1 MTPDQYEKYVANYF
15 QNKGYKVK
23 QTPYS
28 NDYGVDVFAEKNKE
42 KIAIQ
47 AKMFGN
53 SNRKINRQ
61 MVMEFYG
68 AKDFFNC
75 NKGVII
81 TNGEIIKNAKEVAD
95 KLEIEILFIDPQS
108 PISKNNSQFDEIW
121 ENYIMPLKGK
131 TITRKNG
138 KTNKIIDVD
147 WGGIKRITSNGNQQK
162 IDIEIFKKTIH
173 DILEKGSITRLE
185 INNEYSKR
193 ASSGIVLILSQLPMI
208 RLNNTKPISIELITD
223 RITLTK

>member
-47 AKMFGN
+47 AKMFSN

-75 NKGVII
+75 NKGII
-81 TNGEIIKNAKEVAD
+81 VTDGEIIQNAKDVAD
-95 KLEIEILFIDPQS
+95 KLGIEILFIYPQS
-108 PISKNNSQFDEIW
+108 HVPKNNSQFDEIW
-121 ENYIMPLKGK
+121 ENYVMPLEGK
-131 TITRKNG
+131 TIIRNNG
-138 KTNKIIDVD
+138 KINKILEVN
-147 WGGIKRITSNGNQQK
+147 WGGINRITSNGNQQN
-162 IDIEIFKKTIH
+162 IDIEIFKKTINH
-173 DILEKGSITRLE
+173 LLENGSITRQE
-185 INNEYSKR
+185 INDEYSKR

-208 RLNNTKPISIELITD
+208 RLNNTRPISIELI
-223 RITLTK
+223 KG

>member
-75 NKGVII
+75 NKGII
-81 TNGEIIKNAKEVAD
+81 VTDGEIIQNAKDVAD
-95 KLEIEILFIDPQS
+95 KLGVEILFIYPKS
-108 PISKNNSQFDEIW
+108 HVPKNNSQFDEIW
-121 ENYIMPLKGK
+121 ENYVMPLEGK
-131 TITRKNG
+131 TIARKNG
-138 KTNKIIDVD
+138 KINKILEVN
-147 WGGIKRITSNGNQQK
+147 WGGINRITSNGNQQK
-162 IDIEIFKKTIH
+162 IDIEIFKKTINH
-173 DILEKGSITRLE
+173 ILENGSITRQE
-185 INNEYSKR
+185 INDEYSKR

-208 RLNNTKPISIELITD
+208 HLNNTRPISIELI
-223 RITLTK
+223 KG

>member
-15 QNKGYKVK
+15 HNKGYKVK

-75 NKGVII
+75 NKGII
-81 TNGEIIKNAKEVAD
+81 VTNGEIIQNAKDVAD
-95 KLEIEILFIDPQS
+95 KLGVEILFIYPQS
-108 PISKNNSQFDEIW
+108 HVPKNNSQFDEIW
-121 ENYIMPLKGK
+121 ENYVMPLEGK
-131 TITRKNG
+131 TIARKNG
-138 KTNKIIDVD
+138 KINKILEVN
-147 WGGIKRITSNGNQQK
+147 WGGINRITSNGNQQK
-162 IDIEIFKKTIH
+162 IDIEIFKKTINH
-173 DILEKGSITRLE
+173 LLENGSITRQE
-185 INNEYSKR
+185 INDEYSKR

-208 RLNNTKPISIELITD
+208 RLNNTRPISIEFI
-223 RITLTK
+223 KG

>member
-1 MTPDQYEKYVANYF
+1 MTPDQYEKCVANYF

-75 NKGVII
+75 NKGII
-81 TNGEIIKNAKEVAD
+81 VTDGEIIQNAKDVAD
-95 KLEIEILFIDPQS
+95 KLGVEILFIYPQS
-108 PISKNNSQFDEIW
+108 HVPKNNSQFDEIW
-121 ENYIMPLKGK
+121 ENYVMPLEGK
-131 TITRKNG
+131 TITRNNG
-138 KTNKIIDVD
+138 KINKILEVN
-147 WGGIKRITSNGNQQK
+147 WGGINRITSNGNQQK
-162 IDIEIFKKTIH
+162 IDIEIFKKTINH
-173 DILEKGSITRLE
+173 ILENGSITRQE
-185 INNEYSKR
+185 INDEYSKR

-208 RLNNTKPISIELITD
+208 RLNNTRPISIELI
-223 RITLTK
+223 KG

>member
-28 NDYGVDVFAEKNKE
+28 NDYGVDVFAERNKE

-47 AKMFGN
+47 AKMFSN

-75 NKGVII
+75 DKGII
-81 TNGEIIKNAKEVAD
+81 VTDGEIIQNAKDVAD
-95 KLEIEILFIDPQS
+95 KLGIEILFIYPQS
-108 PISKNNSQFDEIW
+108 HVPKNNSQFDEIW
-121 ENYIMPLKGK
+121 ENYVMPLEGK
-131 TITRKNG
+131 TITRNNG
-138 KTNKIIDVD
+138 NINKILEVN
-147 WGGIKRITSNGNQQK
+147 WGGINRITSNGNQQK
-162 IDIEIFKKTIH
+162 IDIEIFKKTINH
-173 DILEKGSITRLE
+173 ILENGSITRQE
-185 INNEYSKR
+185 INDEYSKR

-208 RLNNTKPISIELITD
+208 RLNNTRPISIELI
-223 RITLTK
+223 KG

>member
-75 NKGVII
+75 NKGII
-81 TNGEIIKNAKEVAD
+81 VTNGEIIQNAKDVAD
-95 KLEIEILFIDPQS
+95 KLGVEILFIYPQS
-108 PISKNNSQFDEIW
+108 HVPKNNSQFDEIW
-121 ENYIMPLKGK
+121 ENYVMPLEGK
-131 TITRKNG
+131 TIARKNG
-138 KTNKIIDVD
+138 KINKILEVN
-147 WGGIKRITSNGNQQK
+147 WGGINRITSNGNQQK
-162 IDIEIFKKTIH
+162 IDIEIFKKTINH
-173 DILEKGSITRLE
+173 LFENGSITRQE
-185 INNEYSKR
+185 INDEYSKR

-208 RLNNTKPISIELITD
+208 RLNNTRPISIELI
-223 RITLTK
+223 KG

>member
-75 NKGVII
+75 DKGII
-81 TNGEIIKNAKEVAD
+81 VTDGEIIQNAKDVAD
-95 KLEIEILFIDPQS
+95 KLGIEILFIYPQS
-108 PISKNNSQFDEIW
+108 HVPKNNSQFDEIW
-121 ENYIMPLKGK
+121 ENYVMPLEGK
-131 TITRKNG
+131 TITRNNG
-138 KTNKIIDVD
+138 NINKILEVN
-147 WGGIKRITSNGNQQK
+147 WGGINRITSNGNQQN
-162 IDIEIFKKTIH
+162 IDIEIFKKTINH
-173 DILEKGSITRLE
+173 ILENGSITRQE
-185 INNEYSKR
+185 INDEYSKR

-208 RLNNTKPISIELITD
+208 RLNNTRPISIELIKGY
-223 RITLTK
+223 L

>member
-1 MTPDQYEKYVANYF
+1 MTPDQYEKYVANFF

-47 AKMFGN
+47 AKMFSN

-75 NKGVII
+75 NKGII
-81 TNGEIIKNAKEVAD
+81 VTDGEIIQNAKDVAE
-95 KLEIEILFIDPQS
+95 KLGIEILFIYPQS
-108 PISKNNSQFDEIW
+108 HVPKNNSQFDEIW
-121 ENYIMPLKGK
+121 EKYVMPLEGK
-131 TITRKNG
+131 TITRNNG
-138 KTNKIIDVD
+138 KINKILEVN
-147 WGGIKRITSNGNQQK
+147 WGGINRITSNGNQQK
-162 IDIEIFKKTIH
+162 IDIEIFKKTINH
-173 DILEKGSITRLE
+173 ILENGSITRQE
-185 INNEYSKR
+185 INDEYSKR

-208 RLNNTKPISIELITD
+208 HLNNTRPISIELI
-223 RITLTK
+223 KG

>member
-28 NDYGVDVFAEKNKE
+28 NDYGVDVFAERNKE

-47 AKMFGN
+47 AKMFSN

-75 NKGVII
+75 NKGII
-81 TNGEIIKNAKEVAD
+81 VTDGEIIQNAKDVAD
-95 KLEIEILFIDPQS
+95 KLGIEILFIYPQS
-108 PISKNNSQFDEIW
+108 HVPKNNSQFDEIW
-121 ENYIMPLKGK
+121 ENYVMPLEGK
-131 TITRKNG
+131 TITRNNG
-138 KTNKIIDVD
+138 KINKILEVN
-147 WGGIKRITSNGNQQK
+147 WGGINRITSNGNQQK
-162 IDIEIFKKTIH
+162 IDIEIFKKTINH
-173 DILEKGSITRLE
+173 ILENGSITRQE
-185 INNEYSKR
+185 INDEYSKR

-208 RLNNTKPISIELITD
+208 HLNNTRPISIELI
-223 RITLTK
+223 KG

>member
-75 NKGVII
+75 NKGII
-81 TNGEIIKNAKEVAD
+81 VTDGEIIQNAKDVAD
-95 KLEIEILFIDPQS
+95 KLGIEILFIYPQS
-108 PISKNNSQFDEIW
+108 HVPKNNSQFDEIW
-121 ENYIMPLKGK
+121 ENYVMPLEGK
-131 TITRKNG
+131 TITRNNG
-138 KTNKIIDVD
+138 KINKILEVN
-147 WGGIKRITSNGNQQK
+147 WGGINRITSNGNQQK
-162 IDIEIFKKTIH
+162 IDIEIFKKTINH
-173 DILEKGSITRLE
+173 ILENGSITRQE
-185 INNEYSKR
+185 INDEYSKR

-208 RLNNTKPISIELITD
+208 HLNNTRPISIELIKGY
-223 RITLTK
+223 L

>member
-75 NKGVII
+75 NKGII
-81 TNGEIIKNAKEVAD
+81 VTDGEIIQNAKDVAD
-95 KLEIEILFIDPQS
+95 KLGVEILFIYPQS
-108 PISKNNSQFDEIW
+108 HVPKNNSQFDEIW
-121 ENYIMPLKGK
+121 ENYVMPLEGK
-131 TITRKNG
+131 TITRNNG
-138 KTNKIIDVD
+138 KINIILEVN
-147 WGGIKRITSNGNQQK
+147 WGGINRITSNGNQQK
-162 IDIEIFKKTIH
+162 IDIEIFKKTINH
-173 DILEKGSITRLE
+173 ILENGSITRQE
-185 INNEYSKR
+185 INDEYSKR
-193 ASSGIVLILSQLPMI
+193 SSSGIVLILSQLPMI
-208 RLNNTKPISIELITD
+208 HLNNTRPISIELI
-223 RITLTK
+223 KG

>member
-47 AKMFGN
+47 AKMFSN

-75 NKGVII
+75 NKGII
-81 TNGEIIKNAKEVAD
+81 VTDGEIIQNAKDVAD
-95 KLEIEILFIDPQS
+95 KLGIEILFIYPQS
-108 PISKNNSQFDEIW
+108 HVPKNNSQFDEIW
-121 ENYIMPLKGK
+121 ENYVMPLEGK
-131 TITRKNG
+131 TITRNNG
-138 KTNKIIDVD
+138 NINKILEVN
-147 WGGIKRITSNGNQQK
+147 WGGINRITSNGNQQN
-162 IDIEIFKKTIH
+162 IDIEIFKKTINH
-173 DILEKGSITRLE
+173 LLENGSITRQE
-185 INNEYSKR
+185 INDEYSKR

-208 RLNNTKPISIELITD
+208 HLNNTRPISIELI
-223 RITLTK
+223 KG

>member
-28 NDYGVDVFAEKNKE
+28 NDYGVDVFAERNKE

-75 NKGVII
+75 NKGII
-81 TNGEIIKNAKEVAD
+81 VTDGEIIQNAKDVAD
-95 KLEIEILFIDPQS
+95 KLGVEILFIYPQS
-108 PISKNNSQFDEIW
+108 HVPKNNSQFDEIW
-121 ENYIMPLKGK
+121 ENYVMPLEGK
-131 TITRKNG
+131 TITRNNG
-138 KTNKIIDVD
+138 KINKILEVN
-147 WGGIKRITSNGNQQK
+147 WGGINRITSNGNQQK
-162 IDIEIFKKTIH
+162 IDIEIFKKTINH
-173 DILEKGSITRLE
+173 ILENGSITRQE
-185 INNEYSKR
+185 INDEYSKR
-193 ASSGIVLILSQLPMI
+193 SSSGIVLILSQLPMI
-208 RLNNTKPISIELITD
+208 HLNNTRPISIELI
-223 RITLTK
+223 KG

>member
-15 QNKGYKVK
+15 QNKGYRVK

-28 NDYGVDVFAEKNKE
+28 NDYGVDVFAERNKE

-75 NKGVII
+75 NKGII
-81 TNGEIIKNAKEVAD
+81 VTDGEIIQNAKDVAD
-95 KLEIEILFIDPQS
+95 KLGVEILFIYPQS
-108 PISKNNSQFDEIW
+108 HVPKNNSQFDEIW
-121 ENYIMPLKGK
+121 ENYVMPLEGK
-131 TITRKNG
+131 TITRNNG
-138 KTNKIIDVD
+138 KINKILEVN
-147 WGGIKRITSNGNQQK
+147 WGGINRITSNGNQQK
-162 IDIEIFKKTIH
+162 IDIEIFKKTINH
-173 DILEKGSITRLE
+173 ILENGSITRQE
-185 INNEYSKR
+185 INDEYSKR

-208 RLNNTKPISIELITD
+208 RLNNTRPISIELI
-223 RITLTK
+223 KG

>member
-23 QTPYS
+23 QTPYF

-47 AKMFGN
+47 AKMFSN

-75 NKGVII
+75 NKGII
-81 TNGEIIKNAKEVAD
+81 VTDGEIIQNAKDVAD
-95 KLEIEILFIDPQS
+95 KLGIEILFIYPQS
-108 PISKNNSQFDEIW
+108 HVPKNNSQFDEIW
-121 ENYIMPLKGK
+121 ENYVMPLEGK
-131 TITRKNG
+131 TITRNNG
-138 KTNKIIDVD
+138 KINKILEVN
-147 WGGIKRITSNGNQQK
+147 WGGINRITSNGNQQK
-162 IDIEIFKKTIH
+162 IDIEIFKKTINH
-173 DILEKGSITRLE
+173 ILENGSITRQE
-185 INNEYSKR
+185 INDEYSKR

-208 RLNNTKPISIELITD
+208 HLNNTRPISIELI
-223 RITLTK
+223 KG

>member
-47 AKMFGN
+47 AKMFSN

-75 NKGVII
+75 NKGII
-81 TNGEIIKNAKEVAD
+81 VTDGEIIQNAKDVAD
-95 KLEIEILFIDPQS
+95 KLGIEILFIYPQS
-108 PISKNNSQFDEIW
+108 HVPKNNSQFDEIW
-121 ENYIMPLKGK
+121 ENYVMPLEGK
-131 TITRKNG
+131 TITRNNG
-138 KTNKIIDVD
+138 NINKILEVN
-147 WGGIKRITSNGNQQK
+147 WGGINRITSNGNQQK
-162 IDIEIFKKTIH
+162 IDIEIFKKTINH
-173 DILEKGSITRLE
+173 ILENGSITRQE
-185 INNEYSKR
+185 INDEYSKR
-193 ASSGIVLILSQLPMI
+193 ASSGIVLILSQLYL
-208 RLNNTKPISIELITD
+208 LN
-223 RITLTK
+223 

>member
-28 NDYGVDVFAEKNKE
+28 NDYGVDVFAERNKE

-47 AKMFGN
+47 AKMFSN

-75 NKGVII
+75 DKGII
-81 TNGEIIKNAKEVAD
+81 VTDGEIIQNAKDVAD
-95 KLEIEILFIDPQS
+95 KLGIEILFIYPQS
-108 PISKNNSQFDEIW
+108 HVPKNNSQFDEIW
-121 ENYIMPLKGK
+121 ENYVMPLEGK
-131 TITRKNG
+131 TITRNNG
-138 KTNKIIDVD
+138 KINKILEVN
-147 WGGIKRITSNGNQQK
+147 WGGINRITSNGNQQN
-162 IDIEIFKKTIH
+162 IDIEIFKKTINH
-173 DILEKGSITRLE
+173 LLENGSITRQE
-185 INNEYSKR
+185 INDEYSKR

-208 RLNNTKPISIELITD
+208 RLNNTRPISLELI
-223 RITLTK
+223 KG

>member
-75 NKGVII
+75 NKGII
-81 TNGEIIKNAKEVAD
+81 VTNGEIIQNAKDVAD
-95 KLEIEILFIDPQS
+95 KLGVEILFIYPQS
-108 PISKNNSQFDEIW
+108 HVPKNNSQFDEIW
-121 ENYIMPLKGK
+121 ENYVMPLEGK
-131 TITRKNG
+131 TIARKNG
-138 KTNKIIDVD
+138 KINKILEVN
-147 WGGIKRITSNGNQQK
+147 WGGINRITSNGNQQK
-162 IDIEIFKKTIH
+162 IDIEIFKKTINH
-173 DILEKGSITRLE
+173 LLENGSITRQE
-185 INNEYSKR
+185 INDEYSKR

-208 RLNNTKPISIELITD
+208 RLNNTRPISIEFI
-223 RITLTK
+223 KG

>member
-1 MTPDQYEKYVANYF
+1 
-15 QNKGYKVK
+15 
-23 QTPYS
+23 
-28 NDYGVDVFAEKNKE
+28 
-42 KIAIQ
+42 
-47 AKMFGN
+47 
-53 SNRKINRQ
+53 

-75 NKGVII
+75 NKGVIV

-95 KLEIEILFIDPQS
+95 KLDIEILFIDPQS

-147 WGGIKRITSNGNQQK
+147 WGSIKRIN
-162 IDIEIFKKTIH
+162 
-173 DILEKGSITRLE
+173 
-185 INNEYSKR
+185 
-193 ASSGIVLILSQLPMI
+193 
-208 RLNNTKPISIELITD
+208 
-223 RITLTK
+223 

>member
-75 NKGVII
+75 NKGII
-81 TNGEIIKNAKEVAD
+81 VTNGEIIQNAKDVAD
-95 KLEIEILFIDPQS
+95 KLGVEILFIYPQS
-108 PISKNNSQFDEIW
+108 HVPKNNSQFDEIW
-121 ENYIMPLKGK
+121 ENYVMPLEGK
-131 TITRKNG
+131 TITRNNG
-138 KTNKIIDVD
+138 KINKILEVN
-147 WGGIKRITSNGNQQK
+147 WGGINRITSNGNQQK
-162 IDIEIFKKTIH
+162 IDIEIFKKTINH
-173 DILEKGSITRLE
+173 ILENGSITRQE
-185 INNEYSKR
+185 INDEYSKR

-208 RLNNTKPISIELITD
+208 HLNNTRPISIELI
-223 RITLTK
+223 KG

>member
-75 NKGVII
+75 DKGII
-81 TNGEIIKNAKEVAD
+81 VTDGEIIQNAKDVAD
-95 KLEIEILFIDPQS
+95 KLGVEILFIYPQS
-108 PISKNNSQFDEIW
+108 HVPKNNSQFDEIW
-121 ENYIMPLKGK
+121 ENYVMPLEGK
-131 TITRKNG
+131 TIIRNNG
-138 KTNKIIDVD
+138 KINKILEVN
-147 WGGIKRITSNGNQQK
+147 WGGINRITSNGNQQN
-162 IDIEIFKKTIH
+162 IDIEIFKKTINH
-173 DILEKGSITRLE
+173 LLENGSITRQE
-185 INNEYSKR
+185 INDEYSKR

-208 RLNNTKPISIELITD
+208 RLNNTRPISLELI
-223 RITLTK
+223 KG

>member
-47 AKMFGN
+47 AKMFSN

-75 NKGVII
+75 NKGII
-81 TNGEIIKNAKEVAD
+81 VTDGEIIQNAKDVAD
-95 KLEIEILFIDPQS
+95 KLGVEILFIYPQS
-108 PISKNNSQFDEIW
+108 HVPKNNSQFDEIW
-121 ENYIMPLKGK
+121 ENYVMPLEGK
-131 TITRKNG
+131 TITRNNG
-138 KTNKIIDVD
+138 NINKILEVN
-147 WGGIKRITSNGNQQK
+147 WGGINRITSNGNQQN
-162 IDIEIFKKTIH
+162 IDIEIFKKTINH
-173 DILEKGSITRLE
+173 LLENGSITRQE
-185 INNEYSKR
+185 INDEYSKR

-208 RLNNTKPISIELITD
+208 RLNNTRPISIELIKGY
-223 RITLTK
+223 L

>member
-75 NKGVII
+75 NKGII
-81 TNGEIIKNAKEVAD
+81 VTNGEIIQNAKDVAD
-95 KLEIEILFIDPQS
+95 KLGVEILFIYPQS
-108 PISKNNSQFDEIW
+108 HVPKNNSQFDEIW
-121 ENYIMPLKGK
+121 ENYVMPLEGK
-131 TITRKNG
+131 TIARKNG
-138 KTNKIIDVD
+138 KINKILEVN
-147 WGGIKRITSNGNQQK
+147 WGGINRITSNGNQQK
-162 IDIEIFKKTIH
+162 IDIEIFKKTINH
-173 DILEKGSITRLE
+173 LFENGSITRQE
-185 INNEYSKR
+185 INDEYSKR

-208 RLNNTKPISIELITD
+208 RLNNTRPISIEFI
-223 RITLTK
+223 KG

>member
-75 NKGVII
+75 DKGII
-81 TNGEIIKNAKEVAD
+81 VTDGEIIQNAKDVAD
-95 KLEIEILFIDPQS
+95 KLGVEILFIYPQS
-108 PISKNNSQFDEIW
+108 HVPKNNSQFDEIW
-121 ENYIMPLKGK
+121 ENYVMPLEGK
-131 TITRKNG
+131 TIIRNNG
-138 KTNKIIDVD
+138 KINKILEVN
-147 WGGIKRITSNGNQQK
+147 WGGINRITSNGNQQK
-162 IDIEIFKKTIH
+162 IDIEIFKKTINH
-173 DILEKGSITRLE
+173 LLENGSITRQE
-185 INNEYSKR
+185 INDEYSKR

-208 RLNNTKPISIELITD
+208 RLNNTRPISLELI
-223 RITLTK
+223 KG

>member
-23 QTPYS
+23 QPQYS

-53 SNRKINRQ
+53 SNRKINRL

-75 NKGVII
+75 NKGII
-81 TNGEIIKNAKEVAD
+81 VTDGEIINNAKDVAD
-95 KLEIEILFIDPQS
+95 KLGIEILFIYPQS
-108 PISKNNSQFDEIW
+108 HVPINNSQFDEIW
-121 ENYIMPLKGK
+121 ENYVMPLEGK

-138 KTNKIIDVD
+138 KINKILEVN

-162 IDIEIFKKTIH
+162 IDIEIFKKTINH
-173 DILEKGSITRLE
+173 ILENGSITRQE
-185 INNEYSKR
+185 INDEYSKR

-208 RLNNTKPISIELITD
+208 RLNNTRPISIEFI
-223 RITLTK
+223 KG

>member
-47 AKMFGN
+47 AKMFSN

-75 NKGVII
+75 DKGII
-81 TNGEIIKNAKEVAD
+81 VTDGEIIQNAKDVAD
-95 KLEIEILFIDPQS
+95 KLGIEILFIYPQS
-108 PISKNNSQFDEIW
+108 HVPKNNSQFDEIW
-121 ENYIMPLKGK
+121 ENYVMPLEGK
-131 TITRKNG
+131 TITRNNG
-138 KTNKIIDVD
+138 KINKILEVN
-147 WGGIKRITSNGNQQK
+147 WGGINRITSNGNQQN
-162 IDIEIFKKTIH
+162 IDIEIFKKTINH
-173 DILEKGSITRLE
+173 LLENGSITRQE
-185 INNEYSKR
+185 INDEYSKR

-208 RLNNTKPISIELITD
+208 RLNNTRPISLELI
-223 RITLTK
+223 KG

>member
-75 NKGVII
+75 NKGII
-81 TNGEIIKNAKEVAD
+81 VTDGEIIQNAKDVAD
-95 KLEIEILFIDPQS
+95 KLGVEILFIYPQS
-108 PISKNNSQFDEIW
+108 HVPKNNSQFDEIW
-121 ENYIMPLKGK
+121 ENYVMPLEGK
-131 TITRKNG
+131 TITRNNG
-138 KTNKIIDVD
+138 KINKILEVN
-147 WGGIKRITSNGNQQK
+147 WGGINRITSNGNQQK
-162 IDIEIFKKTIH
+162 IDIEIFKKTINH
-173 DILEKGSITRLE
+173 ILENGSITRQE
-185 INNEYSKR
+185 INDEYSKR

-208 RLNNTKPISIELITD
+208 RLNNTRPISLELI
-223 RITLTK
+223 KG

>member
-75 NKGVII
+75 DKGII
-81 TNGEIIKNAKEVAD
+81 VTDGEIIQNAKDVAD
-95 KLEIEILFIDPQS
+95 KLGIEILFIYPQS
-108 PISKNNSQFDEIW
+108 HVPKNNSQFDEIW
-121 ENYIMPLKGK
+121 ENYVMPLEGK
-131 TITRKNG
+131 TIIRNNG
-138 KTNKIIDVD
+138 KINKILEVN
-147 WGGIKRITSNGNQQK
+147 WGGINRITSNGNQQK
-162 IDIEIFKKTIH
+162 IDIEIFKKTINH
-173 DILEKGSITRLE
+173 ILENGSITRQE
-185 INNEYSKR
+185 INDEYSKR

-208 RLNNTKPISIELITD
+208 RLNNTRPISLELI
-223 RITLTK
+223 KG

>member
-75 NKGVII
+75 NKGII
-81 TNGEIIKNAKEVAD
+81 VTDGEIIQNAKDVAD
-95 KLEIEILFIDPQS
+95 KLGVEILFIYPQS
-108 PISKNNSQFDEIW
+108 HVPKNNSQFDEIW
-121 ENYIMPLKGK
+121 ENYVMPLEGK
-131 TITRKNG
+131 TITRNNG
-138 KTNKIIDVD
+138 KINIILEVN
-147 WGGIKRITSNGNQQK
+147 WGGINRITSNGNQQK
-162 IDIEIFKKTIH
+162 IDIEIFKKTINH
-173 DILEKGSITRLE
+173 ILENGSITRQE
-185 INNEYSKR
+185 INDEYSKR

-208 RLNNTKPISIELITD
+208 HLNNTRPISIELI
-223 RITLTK
+223 KG

>member
-47 AKMFGN
+47 AKMFSN

-75 NKGVII
+75 IKGII
-81 TNGEIIKNAKEVAD
+81 VTDGEIIQNAKDVAD
-95 KLEIEILFIDPQS
+95 KLGIEILFIYPQS
-108 PISKNNSQFDEIW
+108 HVPKNNSQFDEIW
-121 ENYIMPLKGK
+121 ENYVMPLEGK
-131 TITRKNG
+131 TITRNNG
-138 KTNKIIDVD
+138 KINIILEVN
-147 WGGIKRITSNGNQQK
+147 WGGINRITSNGNQQK
-162 IDIEIFKKTIH
+162 IDIEIFKKTINH
-173 DILEKGSITRLE
+173 ILENGSITRQE
-185 INNEYSKR
+185 INDEYSKR

-208 RLNNTKPISIELITD
+208 RLNNTRPISLELI
-223 RITLTK
+223 KG

>member
-75 NKGVII
+75 NKGII
-81 TNGEIIKNAKEVAD
+81 VTDGEIIQNAKDVAD
-95 KLEIEILFIDPQS
+95 KLGVEILFIYPQS
-108 PISKNNSQFDEIW
+108 HVPKNNSQFDEIW
-121 ENYIMPLKGK
+121 ENYVMPLEGK
-131 TITRKNG
+131 TITRNNG
-138 KTNKIIDVD
+138 KINKILEVN
-147 WGGIKRITSNGNQQK
+147 WGGINRITSNGNQQK
-162 IDIEIFKKTIH
+162 IDIEIFKKTIKH
-173 DILEKGSITRLE
+173 ILENGSITRQE
-185 INNEYSKR
+185 INDEYSKR

-208 RLNNTKPISIELITD
+208 HLNNTRPISIELI
-223 RITLTK
+223 KG

>member
-75 NKGVII
+75 NKGII
-81 TNGEIIKNAKEVAD
+81 VTDGEIIQNAKDVAD
-95 KLEIEILFIDPQS
+95 KLGVEILFIYPQS
-108 PISKNNSQFDEIW
+108 HVPKNNSQFDEIW
-121 ENYIMPLKGK
+121 ENYVMPLEGK
-131 TITRKNG
+131 TITRNNG
-138 KTNKIIDVD
+138 NINKILEVN
-147 WGGIKRITSNGNQQK
+147 WGGINRITSNGNQQN
-162 IDIEIFKKTIH
+162 IDIEIFKKTINH
-173 DILEKGSITRLE
+173 LLENGSITRQE
-185 INNEYSKR
+185 INDEYSKR

-208 RLNNTKPISIELITD
+208 RLNNTRPISLELI
-223 RITLTK
+223 KG

>member
-15 QNKGYKVK
+15 HNKGYKVK

-28 NDYGVDVFAEKNKE
+28 NDYGVDVFAEKNKD

-47 AKMFGN
+47 AKMFSN

-75 NKGVII
+75 NKGII
-81 TNGEIIKNAKEVAD
+81 VTDGEIIQNAKDVAD
-95 KLEIEILFIDPQS
+95 KLGIEILFIYPQS
-108 PISKNNSQFDEIW
+108 HVPKNNSQFDEIW
-121 ENYIMPLKGK
+121 ENYVMPLEGK
-131 TITRKNG
+131 TIARKNG
-138 KTNKIIDVD
+138 KINKILEVN
-147 WGGIKRITSNGNQQK
+147 WGGINRITSNGNQQK
-162 IDIEIFKKTIH
+162 IDIEIFKKTINH
-173 DILEKGSITRLE
+173 LFENGSITRQE
-185 INNEYSKR
+185 INDEYSKR

-208 RLNNTKPISIELITD
+208 RLNNTRPISIELI
-223 RITLTK
+223 KG

>member
-28 NDYGVDVFAEKNKE
+28 NDYGVDVFAERNKE

-75 NKGVII
+75 NKGII
-81 TNGEIIKNAKEVAD
+81 VTDGEIIQNAKDVAD
-95 KLEIEILFIDPQS
+95 KLGVEILFIYPQS
-108 PISKNNSQFDEIW
+108 HVPKNNSQFDEIW
-121 ENYIMPLKGK
+121 ENYVMPLEGK
-131 TITRKNG
+131 TITRNNG
-138 KTNKIIDVD
+138 KINRILEVN
-147 WGGIKRITSNGNQQK
+147 WGGINRITSNGNQQK
-162 IDIEIFKKTIH
+162 IDIEIFKKTINH
-173 DILEKGSITRLE
+173 ILENGSITRQE
-185 INNEYSKR
+185 INDEYSKR

-208 RLNNTKPISIELITD
+208 HLNNTRPISIELI
-223 RITLTK
+223 KG

>member
-75 NKGVII
+75 NKGII
-81 TNGEIIKNAKEVAD
+81 VTDGEIIQNAKDVAD
-95 KLEIEILFIDPQS
+95 KLGVEILFIYPQS
-108 PISKNNSQFDEIW
+108 HVPKNNSQFDEIW
-121 ENYIMPLKGK
+121 ENYVMPLEGK
-131 TITRKNG
+131 TITRNNG
-138 KTNKIIDVD
+138 KINKILEVN
-147 WGGIKRITSNGNQQK
+147 WGGINRITSNGNQQK
-162 IDIEIFKKTIH
+162 IDIEIFKKTINH
-173 DILEKGSITRLE
+173 LFENGSITRQE
-185 INNEYSKR
+185 INDEYSKR

-208 RLNNTKPISIELITD
+208 RLNNTRPISIEFI
-223 RITLTK
+223 KG

>member
-75 NKGVII
+75 NKGII
-81 TNGEIIKNAKEVAD
+81 VTNGEIIQNAKDVAD
-95 KLEIEILFIDPQS
+95 KLGVEILFIYPQS
-108 PISKNNSQFDEIW
+108 HVPKNNSQFDEIW
-121 ENYIMPLKGK
+121 ENYVMPLEGK
-131 TITRKNG
+131 TIARKNG
-138 KTNKIIDVD
+138 KINKILEVN
-147 WGGIKRITSNGNQQK
+147 WGGINRITSNGNQQK
-162 IDIEIFKKTIH
+162 IDIEIFKKTINH
-173 DILEKGSITRLE
+173 LFENGSITRQE
-185 INNEYSKR
+185 INDEYSKR

-208 RLNNTKPISIELITD
+208 RLNNTRPISNEFI
-223 RITLTK
+223 KG